1 MKVGFIGLGT
11 MGGGMASNL
20 MAGGHSLVINDV
32 LPKVAEPFLSQGA
45 LWVDSP
51 VEVAE
56 KCEVIF
62 LSLPGPV
69 EVKSVAIG
77 HNGLIEG
84 LRKGAA
90 VFDLSTNSPTVV
102 REVNSTFNDKGFYF
116 LSV

>member
-62 LSLPGPV
+62 LSLPGPL
-69 EVKSVAIG
+69 EVKNVAIG

-102 REVNSTFNDKGFYF
+102 REVNSTFKD
-116 LSV
+116 LSLIHI